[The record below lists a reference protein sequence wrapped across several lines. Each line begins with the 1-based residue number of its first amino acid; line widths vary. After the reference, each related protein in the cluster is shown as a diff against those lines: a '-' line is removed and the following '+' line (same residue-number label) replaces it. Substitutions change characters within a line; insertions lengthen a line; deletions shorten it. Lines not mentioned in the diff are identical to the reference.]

1 MVKTILAADDSPD
14 DLRLIAITLGK
25 NGYRI
30 ITAENGVEAIIK
42 AHKEAPD
49 LIILDMVMPVKDGL
63 DTCRE
68 LKSSPKTKDIKII
81 MLTSKNQEVDR
92 ARALR
97 LGADLYMTKPFKVQT
112 LVNNVVELIKQD
124 AE

>member
-1 MVKTILAADDSPD
+1 MVKTILVVDDSPD

-30 ITAENGVEAIIK
+30 ITAENGAEAITK
-42 AHKEAPD
+42 AHNEAPD
-49 LIILDMVMPVKDGL
+49 LIILDIVMPVKDGL

-81 MLTSKNQEVDR
+81 MLTSKNQEIDR

-97 LGADLYMTKPFKVQT
+97 LGADLYLTKPFKAQM
-112 LVNNVVELIKQD
+112 LVNNVVELIKQR